1 MTALNAKL
9 NVLMG
14 GEEQITSP
22 FGTRRDPITGKASTH
37 NGVDLIGATTAILC
51 PVDGVVQKTR
61 NSYSGSTRNGSAGNF
76 IIVQHKSYDGRDGYD
91 TVYYHLAKD
100 SLLVK
105 KGDTVRAG
113 QPIATM
119 GKTGHA
125 TGVHLH
131 FGIDIEDKKLGKT
144 GWTDPVPYLR
154 GEKALPGMPT
164 YRAANVQGNRG
175 DKPVLRWGKT
185 ASDECRDLM
194 QWLNRQHNARI
205 LADGNPG
212 ARTYAFAKKHKVKRD
227 VDGYV
232 SEWVQRRLR
241 TMGYYTGL
249 VDGKPRRLTE
259 RAICTFERDFGLTE
273 DGKVTD
279 NDWYY
284 LLAVE

>member
-1 MTALNAKL
+1 MTALNAKF

-22 FGTRRDPITGKASTH
+22 FGTRKDPITGRTSTH

-61 NSYSGSTRNGSAGNF
+61 NSYSGSTRDGSAGNF
-76 IIVQHKSYDGRDGYD
+76 IIVQHTGFD
-91 TVYYHLAKD
+91 TVYYHLAPNT
-100 SLLVK
+100 LR
-105 KGDTVRAG
+105 VRAG
-113 QPIATM
+113 DRITAGQVIATM

-175 DKPVLRWGKT
+175 DKPALRWGKT

-194 QWLNRQHNARI
+194 LWLNRQHNARI
-205 LADGNPG
+205 LADGIPG
-212 ARTYAFAKKHKVKRD
+212 ARTYAFAKKHTVKRN
-227 VDGYV
+227 VDGYA

-241 TMGYYTGL
+241 TMGYYTGR
-249 VDGKPRRLTE
+249 VDGEPR
-259 RAICTFERDFGLTE
+259 GLTDTAIRNFQTAYGLTA
-273 DGKVTD
+273 DGVIAGA
-279 NDWYY
+279 DWYY
-284 LLAVE
+284 LLVWEG